1 MRDFNQTTDVRSW
14 FSFSPIFTYIAS
26 TEWDQLRIIWK
37 CMQVYI
43 CQIQDPSF
51 SFKLSS
57 LSMLNKQESVFSTF
71 FVTEVPRDMPPKLTH
86 N

>member
-1 MRDFNQTTDVRSW
+1 MGDFNQTTDVRSW
-14 FSFSPIFTYIAS
+14 FSFSPPFTYISS
-26 TEWDQLRIIWK
+26 TEWDQFRIIQK

-51 SFKLSS
+51 SFLSP
-57 LSMLNKQESVFSTF
+57 LCMLNKQESVFSTF